1 MHGAGTTFL
10 QKALTD
16 DVVCGWSYQQLRVQH
31 YLPNRPQTASFL
43 ILAKMRP
50 PVLPLS
56 SLRTWAKFNGI
67 DFENIS
73 VEKNKEYGG
82 HGIVSTTTIPD
93 SAQAQEDSLT
103 VLNVPKDL
111 ILSAET
117 IAEHAKIDKHFG
129 QILEAVGGN
138 VCVHVIDHVERKANS
153 NTVVAWGCD
162 AILVDAGHKSFIRRK
177 YEI

>member
-1 MHGAGTTFL
+1 MLWVGATKSSDYDNICPTSHKRAPF
-10 QKALTD
+10 
-16 DVVCGWSYQQLRVQH
+16 
-31 YLPNRPQTASFL
+31 P

-56 SLRTWAKFNGI
+56 SLRSWAKFNGI

-82 HGIVSTTTIPD
+82 HGIITTTTIPG
-93 SAQAQEDSLT
+93 SAQGQEDSLT

-117 IAEHAKIDKHFG
+117 ITEHAKIDKHFG
-129 QILEAVGGN
+129 QILEAVGGH
-138 VCVHVIDHVERKANS
+138 VCVRLIGHVERVANS
-153 NTVVAWGCD
+153 NSVVTWECD
-162 AILVDAGHKSFIRRK
+162 AILVDAGHKSFIRSK